1 MIFDLNNG
9 IWKEKLKNNYLTQ
22 ILIFLN
28 MYTRATLREVMIAL
42 FPYESMINSAGRAFC
57 GMTKKRM
64 YKHLLGYAVLK
75 GLIVLPYYYE

>member
-57 GMTKKRM
+57 GMTKKEN
-64 YKHLLGYAVLK
+64 V
-75 GLIVLPYYYE
+75 